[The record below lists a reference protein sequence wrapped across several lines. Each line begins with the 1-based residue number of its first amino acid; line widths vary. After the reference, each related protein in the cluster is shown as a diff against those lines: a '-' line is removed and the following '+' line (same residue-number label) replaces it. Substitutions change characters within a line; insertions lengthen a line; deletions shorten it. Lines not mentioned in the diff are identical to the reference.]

1 LKTEKTIYVFSGLGS
16 DKRVFQKIDFGN
28 CKPIFIIWIK
38 PKINE
43 KLLDYCVRLT
53 EQITE
58 QNPILIGISFG
69 GIVVQEIATIIDT
82 EKIILLATIERREE
96 LPIHLKILGN
106 LKIDKIIPTKL
117 LKDHNFLT
125 DYFFGVKTKQNSEI
139 LKNIIADTDED
150 FFKWAVRQI
159 AEWKPTK
166 QLKTISRITIHG
178 TKDRIL
184 PKSRN
189 KKYDFLIN
197 GGGHFF
203 TLTQENEI
211 NKILKKEL
219 ARS

>member
-1 LKTEKTIYVFSGLGS
+1 
-16 DKRVFQKIDFGN
+16 
-28 CKPIFIIWIK
+28 
-38 PKINE
+38 
-43 KLLDYCVRLT
+43 
-53 EQITE
+53 
-58 QNPILIGISFG
+58 
-69 GIVVQEIATIIDT
+69 
-82 EKIILLATIERREE
+82 
-96 LPIHLKILGN
+96 
-106 LKIDKIIPTKL
+106 
-117 LKDHNFLT
+117 LT

-139 LKNIIADTDED
+139 LKNLIADTDED